1 MPSSFYIWIHSGSQ
15 LITALSG
22 GKGYGEAGGEGL
34 FSSSKISEAL
44 THRFAVPPL
53 PQAGEGC
60 CQLIFHLQT
69 KMYKLQDTALSRA
82 ADEPKRIGLSP
93 LIMTRP
99 ARHADPSRILSPA
112 RTFFVTTKTSM
123 GRGLASVGT

>member
-1 MPSSFYIWIHSGSQ
+1 MVSGRVARALPPATLSAPLQGALELLHLDSRARPQ
-15 LITALSG
+15 LITARSEG
-22 GKGYGEAGGEGL
+22 RGYGEAGGEGL

-82 ADEPKRIGLSP
+82 ADEPKRIGL
-93 LIMTRP
+93 
-99 ARHADPSRILSPA
+99 
-112 RTFFVTTKTSM
+112 
-123 GRGLASVGT
+123 

>member
-1 MPSSFYIWIHSGSQ
+1 
-15 LITALSG
+15 
-22 GKGYGEAGGEGL
+22 L

-69 KMYKLQDTALSRA
+69 KMYKLQGT
-82 ADEPKRIGLSP
+82 
-93 LIMTRP
+93 
-99 ARHADPSRILSPA
+99 
-112 RTFFVTTKTSM
+112 
-123 GRGLASVGT
+123 ASVGLQPCRVNALS